1 VTLPALLSRVSR
13 LSPWLFAVP
22 FALVV
27 TGVICWLINWRLG
40 VDSTVYRSGAVALL
54 HGEPLYD
61 AMSLSGEPPWARLP
75 FTYPPTAALLFV
87 PLAIFP
93 TQVSWGLL
101 GAVSMLGL
109 SAVIALCVRAIPNR
123 PSWLTPGRTAVVL
136 SVVAMGIEPVWRTIF
151 LGQINLVLMALVV
164 VDVLVLRGRRY
175 GGILTGVAAAVKLT
189 PLVFLPYLLITGRR
203 ADALRALLTFVAL
216 QGLLLLLIPHDFV
229 RFWAHAVTDPGR
241 TGPVY
246 WAGNQ
251 SLNGLVLRL
260 TNAAPW
266 SLTVAMG
273 IAAVL
278 AVPVAIVVRRLH
290 KRGATVPAMLVT
302 AFFGLLASPVS
313 WSHHW
318 VWVVPLI
325 VYLLSRVPEP
335 LPEGTAARF
344 AALGGIGA
352 VVLVF
357 ASCVLLIMRNGKAI
371 ELTWSPGEFVF
382 GSSYLLVP
390 VVAAAFVVIRLGKLR

>member
-1 VTLPALLSRVSR
+1 MTLPALLSRLSR
-13 LSPWLFAVP
+13 VSPWLFAVP

-27 TGVICWLINWRLG
+27 TGVICWLIDWRLG

-87 PLAIFP
+87 PLALFP

-101 GAVSMLGL
+101 GAVSVL
-109 SAVIALCVRAIPNR
+109 SLALVIALCVRAMPNR
-123 PSWLTPGRTAVVL
+123 PSWLTPNRTAMVL
-136 SVVAMGIEPVWRTIF
+136 SVVALGIEPVWRTIL

-164 VDVLVLRGRRY
+164 VDALVLRGRRY
-175 GGILTGVAAAVKLT
+175 GGVLTGVAAAVKLT
-189 PLVFLPYLLITGRR
+189 PLIFVPYLLLTGRR
-203 ADALRALLTFVAL
+203 ADALRALATFVAL
-216 QGLLLLLIPHDFV
+216 QGLLLLLSPHDV
-229 RFWAHAVTDPGR
+229 TSYWAHAVIDPGR
-241 TGPVY
+241 TGPTFE
-246 WAGNQ
+246 AGNQ

-260 TNAAPW
+260 SHLAPW

-273 IAAVL
+273 IGAVL
-278 AVPVAIVVRRLH
+278 AVPAVILVRRLH
-290 KRGATVPAMLVT
+290 NCGATVPALLVT
-302 AFFGLLASPVS
+302 AFFGLVVSPVS

-335 LPEGTAARF
+335 LPEGAAARF

-357 ASCVLLIMRNGKAI
+357 ASCVVLLMRNDRGL
-371 ELTWSPGEFVF
+371 ELTWSPVQFVV
-382 GSSYLLVP
+382 GSAYLL
-390 VVAAAFVVIRLGKLR
+390 AAAFVVVRLGKLR